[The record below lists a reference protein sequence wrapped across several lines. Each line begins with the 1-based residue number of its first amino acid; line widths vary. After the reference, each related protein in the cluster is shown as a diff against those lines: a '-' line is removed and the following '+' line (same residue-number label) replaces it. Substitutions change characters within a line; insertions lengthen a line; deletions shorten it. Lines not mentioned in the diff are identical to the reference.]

1 MGKLLTLG
9 ARLRYPI
16 TVTKLLKSP
25 GDTIKKQE
33 SILEYSYKS
42 MREYGDPIAGETWQ
56 EEVTTI
62 AGWDSPAEGTLK
74 EWRLKEGM
82 TLTRDAPCM
91 LVEEAC
97 SHEIQFQGLCA
108 ICGKDMTEVNWASDQ
123 RDTQRATI
131 NMTHDQTGLMVSG
144 DLAARAEHETQKRL
158 LRQRKLSL
166 VVDLDQTIIHA
177 CIEPTVGEWMEDPSN
192 PNYQAVKDVKKF
204 QLNDEG
210 PRGMVTSG
218 CWYYIKMRPGLAE
231 FLEKVSALYE
241 LHVYTMG
248 TRAYALNIAKIV
260 DPQQKLFGNR
270 VISRDENGS
279 MISKSLQR
287 LFPVNTN
294 MVVIIDDR
302 ADVWPSNRPN
312 LIKVVPYDFFKGIGD
327 INSSFLPKRQD
338 ILPAPTP
345 PEPEA
350 TTTTTTTTPAP
361 EALKPPTDP
370 RSPEDAQQPNGK
382 VSALDELVR
391 MSSGDDKMLQA
402 AQTGEQE
409 KLLEQQ
415 IKERPLLHMQE
426 ELDKQDEQKEKAATL
441 DAEDGPHIMTVQ
453 HRSQVL
459 RDDDAELVYLQ
470 QHLTELHRAFYE
482 AYDERRASTPAAPR
496 NKKTGGGGGGGD
508 DNIDLA
514 AVPDVGF
521 VLDTMKASTLQ
532 GTTIVL
538 SGLVPLGVDV
548 LQSEIGIQAMS
559 FGAQIS
565 TKVSKKVTHL
575 VISTSRPRTQ
585 KVRQAAKIPSI
596 KIVSQNWLTDCLSQ
610 WQHVDE
616 TPYLVEVHPADRR
629 HHAAYE
635 TTDADT
641 VSDADGDDDGEDDGG
656 LSRPHLTII
665 DETGEHRILE
675 DDDDD
680 DASDEDDGD
689 QDGDEDNLMPDFE
702 DGQTS
707 PIDDLKTFDW
717 EGVDDEMKEFLGSDD
732 DDDDD
737 SLDADAESRDGGDT
751 EVGDEPPS
759 SQDSANGVT
768 SSGGGTKRKAMDDD
782 TASDEGG
789 SALSKKQ
796 RVAKS
801 RGASKLSSVR
811 TPNNAEDNES
821 SSLPTPQV
829 TGDEEDVS
837 LVPDS
842 GAADGGGGDD
852 DFDEDDLEADLE
864 AELAAAGDD

>member
-1 MGKLLTLG
+1 MGKLLSLG

-16 TVTKLLKSP
+16 TITKLLKKP
-25 GDTIKKQE
+25 GDTIEKRE
-33 SILEYSYKS
+33 SVLEYSFKW
-42 MREYGDPIAGETWQ
+42 MREVGDSVTGNTWKEEETT
-56 EEVTTI
+56 VV
-62 AGWDSPAEGTLK
+62 GWDSPAEGTIK

-82 TLTRDAPCM
+82 TFTSDAPCM

-108 ICGKDMTEVNWASDQ
+108 MCGKDMTEVNWASDQ

-177 CIEPTVGEWMEDPSN
+177 CIEPTIGEWMEDPSN
-192 PNYQAVKDVKKF
+192 PNYDAVKDVKKF

-231 FLEKVSALYE
+231 FLEKVSELYE

-302 ADVWPSNRPN
+302 ADVWPRNRPN

-338 ILPAPTP
+338 ILPAP
-345 PEPEA
+345 PEPAAAPVPDATATEA
-350 TTTTTTTTPAP
+350 
-361 EALKPPTDP
+361 K
-370 RSPEDAQQPNGK
+370 PNGK
-382 VSALDELVR
+382 VSALDELVS
-391 MSSGDDKMLQA
+391 MSSGDDKVLQA
-402 AQTGEQE
+402 VQTGEQE

-426 ELDKQDEQKEKAATL
+426 ALDKRDEENEKSTPETEEGL
-441 DAEDGPHIMTVQ
+441 PIMTVQ

-459 RDDDAELVYLQ
+459 RDDDAELIHLQ
-470 QHLTELHRAFYE
+470 QHLTRLHEVFYE
-482 AYDERRASTPAAPR
+482 EYDNKRATAPAQSRERS
-496 NKKTGGGGGGGD
+496 GD
-508 DNIDLA
+508 DGVDLT
-514 AVPDVGF
+514 AVPDVGY
-521 VLDTMKASTLQ
+521 VLDTLKASTLE

-559 FGAQIS
+559 FGAQIQ

-585 KVRQAAKIPSI
+585 KVRQAARIPSI
-596 KIVSQNWLTDCLSQ
+596 KIVSQNWLSDCLSQ
-610 WQHVDE
+610 WRHVDE

-629 HHAAYE
+629 PHAASE
-635 TTDADT
+635 TTDVDT
-641 VSDADGDDDGEDDGG
+641 VSDVDGDHQ
-656 LSRPHLTII
+656 SRPHLTII
-665 DETGEHRILE
+665 DETGEQRILE
-675 DDDDD
+675 EDE
-680 DASDEDDGD
+680 DASDEDEGD
-689 QDGDEDNLMPDFE
+689 QDGDEENLFPEFD
-702 DGQTS
+702 DGQLS
-707 PIDDLKTFDW
+707 PIDGLKSFDW

-732 DDDDD
+732 D
-737 SLDADAESRDGGDT
+737 SSNGDT
-751 EVGDEPPS
+751 ESRIGDLESGDELPS
-759 SQDSANGVT
+759 SQGSTNSV
-768 SSGGGTKRKAMDDD
+768 SGTKRKAIDDD
-782 TASDEGG
+782 TASDDGG

-811 TPNNAEDNES
+811 TPNAEDNES

-829 TGDEEDVS
+829 TGDEEDVA
-837 LVPDS
+837 LVPDG
-842 GAADGGGGDD
+842 GAVDDGD

-864 AELAAAGDD
+864 AELAAAGEA

>member
-1 MGKLLTLG
+1 MGKLLSLG
-9 ARLRYPI
+9 PRLHYPI
-16 TVTKLLKSP
+16 TITKLLKNP
-25 GDTIKKQE
+25 GEAIKKQE

-42 MREYGDPIAGETWQ
+42 MREFGDPIAGDTWQ

-74 EWRLKEGM
+74 EWRLKEG
-82 TLTRDAPCM
+82 TTVTRDAPCM
-91 LVEEAC
+91 MVDEAC
-97 SHEIQFQGLCA
+97 SHEVQFQGLCA

-192 PNYQAVKDVKKF
+192 PNYEAVKDVKKF

-231 FLEKVSALYE
+231 FLERVAELYE

-338 ILPAPTP
+338 ILPAPSDS
-345 PEPEA
+345 ESK
-350 TTTTTTTTPAP
+350 PAP
-361 EALKPPTDP
+361 EAPSEAPKSAEAKPEE
-370 RSPEDAQQPNGK
+370 SQQNGK
-382 VSALDELVR
+382 VSALDELVK
-391 MSSGDDKMLQA
+391 MSSGDDKVLQA

-426 ELDKQDEQKEKAATL
+426 ELDKQDEQKEKETL

-459 RDDDAELVYLQ
+459 RDNDTELTYLQ
-470 QHLTELHRAFYE
+470 QHLTELHQKFYE
-482 AYDERRASTPAAPR
+482 EYDEKRASAPAQSAPR
-496 NKKTGGGGGGGD
+496 RRPAD
-508 DNIDLA
+508 ENIDLD

-565 TKVSKKVTHL
+565 TRVSKNVTHL

-596 KIVSQNWLTDCLSQ
+596 KIVSQNWLSDCLSK
-610 WQHVDE
+610 WEHVDE

-629 HHAAYE
+629 YHAAAAAAAASE

-641 VSDADGDDDGEDDGG
+641 VSDVDGDD

-675 DDDDD
+675 EDD

-689 QDGDEDNLMPDFE
+689 QDGDDDNLMPDFE

-732 DDDDD
+732 GISDTDT
-737 SLDADAESRDGGDT
+737 ESRSGDT
-751 EVGDEPPS
+751 EAGDEPPS
-759 SQDSANGVT
+759 SQESVT
-768 SSGGGTKRKAMDDD
+768 GGGTKRKAMDDD

-811 TPNNAEDNES
+811 TPNAEDHES
-821 SSLPTPQV
+821 SSLPTPQI
-829 TGDEEDVS
+829 TGDEEDIS
-837 LVPDS
+837 RARDD
-842 GAADGGGGDD
+842 GAVVDGGD

-864 AELAAAGDD
+864 AELAAAGEN

>member
-1 MGKLLTLG
+1 MGKLLSLG

-74 EWRLKEGM
+74 EWRVKEGM

-231 FLEKVSALYE
+231 FLEKVAELYE

-260 DPQQKLFGNR
+260 DPHQKLFGNR

-338 ILPAPTP
+338 ILPAPP

-350 TTTTTTTTPAP
+350 TSAP
-361 EALKPPTDP
+361 EALEAVQTK
-370 RSPEDAQQPNGK
+370 PEDTQPNGK
-382 VSALDELVR
+382 VSALDELVK
-391 MSSGDDKMLQA
+391 MSSGDDKVLQA

-426 ELDKQDEQKEKAATL
+426 ELDKQDEQKEKATL
-441 DAEDGPHIMTVQ
+441 DTEDGPHIMTVQ

-459 RDDDAELVYLQ
+459 RDDDAELAYLQ
-470 QHLTELHRAFYE
+470 QHLTELHRKFYE
-482 AYDERRASTPAAPR
+482 EYDEKRASAPAQSAPR
-496 NKKTGGGGGGGD
+496 NKKTGGD
-508 DNIDLA
+508 DGIDLS

-559 FGAQIS
+559 FGAEIS

-596 KIVSQNWLTDCLSQ
+596 KIVSQNWLSDCLSQ
-610 WQHVDE
+610 WQHLDE

-629 HHAAYE
+629 HHVVSE

-641 VSDADGDDDGEDDGG
+641 VSDEDEDDD

-675 DDDDD
+675 EDD

-737 SLDADAESRDGGDT
+737 NSSYAGTESRSGDT
-751 EVGDEPPS
+751 DAGDEPPS

-768 SSGGGTKRKAMDDD
+768 GGGGGTKRKAMDDD

-789 SALSKKQ
+789 SVLSKKQ
-796 RVAKS
+796 RLAKN

-811 TPNNAEDNES
+811 TPNAEDNES

-842 GAADGGGGDD
+842 GAVDGGD

>member
-1 MGKLLTLG
+1 MGKLLSLG

-16 TVTKLLKSP
+16 TITKILKKP
-25 GDTIKKQE
+25 GDAITKQE
-33 SILEYSYKS
+33 SVLEYSFKW
-42 MREYGDPIAGETWQ
+42 MREVGDPIAGNTWQ
-56 EEVTTI
+56 EEETTVV
-62 AGWDSPAEGTLK
+62 GWDSPAEGTIK

-82 TLTRDAPCM
+82 TFTRDAPCM
-91 LVEEAC
+91 VVEEAC

-144 DLAARAEHETQKRL
+144 DLAARAEHDTQKRL

-177 CIEPTVGEWMEDPSN
+177 CIEPTVGEWMEDPTN
-192 PNYQAVKDVKKF
+192 PNYEAVKDVKKF

-218 CWYYIKMRPGLAE
+218 CWYYIKMRPGLKE
-231 FLEKVSALYE
+231 FLEKISELYE

-248 TRAYALNIAKIV
+248 TRAYAMNIAQIV
-260 DPQQKLFGNR
+260 DPDRKLFGNR

-302 ADVWPSNRPN
+302 ADVWPRNRPN
-312 LIKVVPYDFFKGIGD
+312 LIKVVPYDFFRGIGD

-338 ILPAPTP
+338 ILPAP

-350 TTTTTTTTPAP
+350 KAPPIAPAP
-361 EALKPPTDP
+361 EATT
-370 RSPEDAQQPNGK
+370 NGK
-382 VSALDELVR
+382 VSAIDELVS
-391 MSSGDDKMLQA
+391 MSSGEDKVLQA
-402 AQTGEQE
+402 AQTEEQE
-409 KLLEQQ
+409 KSLEQQ
-415 IKERPLLHMQE
+415 IKDRPLLHMQE
-426 ELDKQDEQKEKAATL
+426 ALDKEDEEKEKATQEIE
-441 DAEDGPHIMTVQ
+441 EDGAPVMTVQ

-459 RDDDAELVYLQ
+459 RDDDAELIYLQ
-470 QHLTELHRAFYE
+470 QHLTRLHEQFYKE
-482 AYDERRASTPAAPR
+482 YDEKRAAMPQQSAP
-496 NKKTGGGGGGGD
+496 KKKLGEEA
-508 DNIDLA
+508 IDLS

-521 VLDTMKASTLQ
+521 VLDTMKASTLE

-559 FGAQIS
+559 FGAQIQ

-585 KVRQAAKIPSI
+585 KVRQAARISSI
-596 KIVSQNWLTDCLSQ
+596 KIVSQNWLSDCLSQ

-629 HHAAYE
+629 PHNATSE

-641 VSDADGDDDGEDDGG
+641 VSDLDGDDQ
-656 LSRPHLTII
+656 SRPHLTII
-665 DETGEHRILE
+665 DETGEQRILE
-675 DDDDD
+675 EDE

-689 QDGDEDNLMPDFE
+689 NDQDGDEENLLPEFE
-702 DGQTS
+702 DGQIS
-707 PIDDLKTFDW
+707 PIDGLKTFDW

-732 DDDDD
+732 D
-737 SLDADAESRDGGDT
+737 SSDADTESRSGDV
-751 EVGDEPPS
+751 ESGDELPASQS
-759 SQDSANGVT
+759 STNSAT
-768 SSGGGTKRKAMDDD
+768 GTKRKAVDDD

-811 TPNNAEDNES
+811 TPNADDNES

-837 LVPDS
+837 LVPDGGVNLDN
-842 GAADGGGGDD
+842 GA

-864 AELAAAGDD
+864 AELLAAGED

>member
-1 MGKLLTLG
+1 MGKLLSLG

-42 MREYGDPIAGETWQ
+42 MREFGDPIAGETWQ

-82 TLTRDAPCM
+82 TIARDAPCM

-192 PNYQAVKDVKKF
+192 PNYEAVKDVKRF

-231 FLEKVSALYE
+231 FLEKVAELYE

-302 ADVWPSNRPN
+302 ADVWPNNRPN

-338 ILPAPTP
+338 ILPAP

-350 TTTTTTTTPAP
+350 KPAP
-361 EALKPPTDP
+361 EAPKPVETK
-370 RSPEDAQQPNGK
+370 PEETQPNGK
-382 VSALDELVR
+382 VSALDELVK
-391 MSSGDDKMLQA
+391 MSSGDDKVLQA

-426 ELDKQDEQKEKAATL
+426 ELDKQDEQKEKATQ

-459 RDDDAELVYLQ
+459 RDDDAELIYLQ
-470 QHLTELHRAFYE
+470 QHLTELHQKFYE
-482 AYDERRASTPAAPR
+482 EYDEKRAAAPAHSAPR
-496 NKKTGGGGGGGD
+496 KKPGD
-508 DNIDLA
+508 ENIDLA
-514 AVPDVGF
+514 AVPDVGY

-565 TKVSKKVTHL
+565 TRVSKKVTHL

-596 KIVSQNWLTDCLSQ
+596 KIVSQNWLSDCLSQ

-629 HHAAYE
+629 HHAASE

-641 VSDADGDDDGEDDGG
+641 VSDVDGDD

-675 DDDDD
+675 EDE

-689 QDGDEDNLMPDFE
+689 QDGDDDNLMPDFE

-732 DDDDD
+732 D
-737 SLDADAESRDGGDT
+737 SSDADTESHSGDT
-751 EVGDEPPS
+751 EAGDEPPPS
-759 SQDSANGVT
+759 SQDSAN
-768 SSGGGTKRKAMDDD
+768 SFAGGGTKRKAADDD

-811 TPNNAEDNES
+811 TPNAEDNES

-837 LVPDS
+837 LVPDG
-842 GAADGGGGDD
+842 GAVDGGD

>member
-1 MGKLLTLG
+1 MGKLLSLG

-16 TVTKLLKSP
+16 TITKLLKRP
-25 GDTIKKQE
+25 GDAVQKQE
-33 SILEYSYKS
+33 SVLEYSFKW
-42 MREYGDPIAGETWQ
+42 MREVGDPIAGNTWQ
-56 EEVTTI
+56 EEETTVV
-62 AGWDSPAEGTLK
+62 GWDSPAEGTLK

-82 TLTRDAPCM
+82 TFSRDAPCM
-91 LVEEAC
+91 MVEEAC

-108 ICGKDMTEVNWASDQ
+108 ICGKDMTEVNWATAE

-144 DLAARAEHETQKRL
+144 DLAARAESDTQKRL

-192 PNYQAVKDVKKF
+192 PNYNAVKDVKKF

-231 FLEKVSALYE
+231 FLEKVAELYE

-338 ILPAPTP
+338 ILPAP

-350 TTTTTTTTPAP
+350 KPTPA
-361 EALKPPTDP
+361 ATT
-370 RSPEDAQQPNGK
+370 SAAQTSGASAADQPNGK
-382 VSALDELVR
+382 VSAIDELVK
-391 MSSGDDKMLQA
+391 MSSGDDKVLQEV
-402 AQTGEQE
+402 QSGEQE
-409 KLLEQQ
+409 RLLEQQ

-426 ELDKQDEQKEKAATL
+426 ALDKEDEQNEKVTQETENGA
-441 DAEDGPHIMTVQ
+441 HIMTVQ

-459 RDDDAELVYLQ
+459 RDDDAELHYLQ
-470 QHLTELHRAFYE
+470 QHLAQLHHKFYTE
-482 AYDERRASTPAAPR
+482 YDEKRAAAPTQSAPR
-496 NKKTGGGGGGGD
+496 KKTGD
-508 DNIDLA
+508 DGIDLD
-514 AVPDVGF
+514 AVPDVGE
-521 VLDTMKASTLQ
+521 VLDTMKAATLE

-565 TKVSKKVTHL
+565 TRVSKQVTHL

-596 KIVSQNWLTDCLSQ
+596 KIVSQNWLSDCLSQ
-610 WQHVDE
+610 WRRVDE
-616 TPYLVEVHPADRR
+616 APYLVEVHPADRR
-629 HHAAYE
+629 QLAMSEA
-635 TTDADT
+635 TDAET
-641 VSDADGDDDGEDDGG
+641 ISDADGDDA
-656 LSRPHLTII
+656 RPHLTII
-665 DETGEHRILE
+665 DETGEQRVLE
-675 DDDDD
+675 EDD
-680 DASDEDDGD
+680 DASDEDEGD
-689 QDGDEDNLMPDFE
+689 QDGDEENMMLEFE
-702 DGQTS
+702 DGQVS
-707 PIDDLKTFDW
+707 PIDGLKSFDW

-732 DDDDD
+732 D
-737 SLDADAESRDGGDT
+737 SSDADTESRSGDT
-751 EVGDEPPS
+751 DAGEDLPS
-759 SQDSANGVT
+759 SQESANAA
-768 SSGGGTKRKAMDDD
+768 SGGTKRKAMDDD

-796 RVAKS
+796 RIAKS

-811 TPNNAEDNES
+811 TPSVEDNNES

-829 TGDEEDVS
+829 TGDEEDVA
-837 LVPDS
+837 LIPDNV
-842 GAADGGGGDD
+842 AANGVD

-864 AELAAAGDD
+864 AELAAAGED

>member
-1 MGKLLTLG
+1 MGKLLSLG

-82 TLTRDAPCM
+82 TLARDAPCM

-192 PNYQAVKDVKKF
+192 PNYHAVKDVRKF

-210 PRGMVTSG
+210 PRGIVTSG

-231 FLEKVSALYE
+231 FLEKVAELYE

-260 DPQQKLFGNR
+260 DPHQKLFGNR

-338 ILPAPTP
+338 ILPAPP
-345 PEPEA
+345 PEPE
-350 TTTTTTTTPAP
+350 TTPPAP
-361 EALKPPTDP
+361 EALGPAETTK
-370 RSPEDAQQPNGK
+370 PEDTQLNGK
-382 VSALDELVR
+382 VSALDELVK
-391 MSSGDDKMLQA
+391 MSSGDDKVLQA

-426 ELDKQDEQKEKAATL
+426 ELDKQDEQKEKATL
-441 DAEDGPHIMTVQ
+441 DTENGMHIMTVQ

-470 QHLTELHRAFYE
+470 QHLAELHRKF
-482 AYDERRASTPAAPR
+482 YDEYDEKRASAVPAQPAPLR
-496 NKKTGGGGGGGD
+496 NRKTGGGGGD
-508 DNIDLA
+508 DNVDLA

-559 FGAQIS
+559 FGAEIS
-565 TKVSKKVTHL
+565 TRVSKKVTHL

-585 KVRQAAKIPSI
+585 KVRQAAKISSI
-596 KIVSQNWLTDCLSQ
+596 KIVSQNWLSDCLSQ
-610 WQHVDE
+610 WQHLDE

-629 HHAAYE
+629 HHAVSE
-635 TTDADT
+635 MTDAGT
-641 VSDADGDDDGEDDGG
+641 VSDADDDDDN

-675 DDDDD
+675 EDDDVSDD
-680 DASDEDDGD
+680 DDGD
-689 QDGDEDNLMPDFE
+689 QDGDDDNLMPDFA

-732 DDDDD
+732 D
-737 SLDADAESRDGGDT
+737 SSDADTESRSGETDI
-751 EVGDEPPS
+751 GDEAPS
-759 SQDSANGVT
+759 SQ
-768 SSGGGTKRKAMDDD
+768 
-782 TASDEGG
+782 E
-789 SALSKKQ
+789 
-796 RVAKS
+796 
-801 RGASKLSSVR
+801 
-811 TPNNAEDNES
+811 
-821 SSLPTPQV
+821 
-829 TGDEEDVS
+829 
-837 LVPDS
+837 
-842 GAADGGGGDD
+842 
-852 DFDEDDLEADLE
+852 
-864 AELAAAGDD
+864 